1 MNRSTRRSRYA
12 LLAGLTATLVLT
24 ACGSSGS
31 SSGTTSAAASSA
43 TGGSDTSA
51 AATGDAA
58 AAFPVTISSALGD
71 VTIPEQPERVVTISW
86 QNQDVVL
93 ALGIVPVA
101 IPAATYGGDD
111 SQLYPWFHEALGTA
125 PVPTLM
131 DETSGLQF
139 EAISAAKPDV
149 ILGVYSG
156 LTEQDYD
163 TLSKIAPTV
172 AYPEAP
178 YATGWTDTT
187 TIIGKALGKD
197 AEAQQ
202 LVADTEDYIKS
213 KGEEFPQL
221 AGKTF
226 AYAAYPNDTELN
238 VYTPTDARVQL
249 LTGLGLVVAPSV
261 EQLSEGAT
269 SFYVPVS
276 FETLDTVTS
285 DILILIADDEAQKAE
300 LLANPFIANMPQ
312 VKSGAYA
319 ILVGQ
324 QFVMATSAPSV
335 LSIPWG
341 FDQFVP
347 ELAAAADKVV

>member
-1 MNRSTRRSRYA
+1 MTRSTHPLRYA
-12 LLAGLTATLVLT
+12 LLAGAAATLAL
-24 ACGSSGS
+24 AGCGSSGGSASTTS
-31 SSGTTSAAASSA
+31 SSSAASSTAA
-43 TGGSDTSA
+43 TAGGS
-51 AATGDAA
+51 
-58 AAFPVTISSALGD
+58 FPVTISSALGD
-71 VTIPEQPERVVTISW
+71 ATIPADPQRVVTISW
-86 QNQDVVL
+86 QNQDVAL
-93 ALGIVPVA
+93 ALGVVPVA

-111 SQLYPWFHEALGTA
+111 TLLYPWFHEKLADQ

-149 ILGVYSG
+149 ILAAYSG
-156 LTEQDYD
+156 ITQQDFD
-163 TLSKIAPTV
+163 TLTKIAPTV

-178 YATGWTDTT
+178 YATDWKDTT
-187 TIIGKALGKD
+187 TIIGKALGKES
-197 AEAQQ
+197 EAQQ
-202 LVADTEDYIKS
+202 LITDTEDYITS

-261 EQLSEGAT
+261 ETLSQGAT
-269 SFYVPVS
+269 SFFVPVS

-300 LLANPFIANMPQ
+300 LLANPFIANLPQ
-312 VKSGAYA
+312 VQSGAYA

-324 QFVMATSAPSV
+324 QFVMSTSAPSV

-347 ELAAAADKVV
+347 ELAAAADKVA